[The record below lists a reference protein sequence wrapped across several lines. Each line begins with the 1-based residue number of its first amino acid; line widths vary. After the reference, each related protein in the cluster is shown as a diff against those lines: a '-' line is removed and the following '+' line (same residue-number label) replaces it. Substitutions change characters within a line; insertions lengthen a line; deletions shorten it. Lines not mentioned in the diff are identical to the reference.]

1 MVSILRNHK
10 ALFRYCG
17 LSIVFAAFVLFVIA
31 GRGTY
36 SAFNY
41 SLF

>member
-1 MVSILRNHK
+1 MLSILGKHK

>member
-1 MVSILRNHK
+1 MVAVLRKHK
-10 ALFRYCG
+10 ALFRYCA
-17 LSIVFAAFVLFVIA
+17 LSIVFAAFVLLIVA